1 LPGTALT
8 GAGIAMAFP
17 TLTTAAVQ
25 GLPARLYATG
35 SGLNATA
42 RQLGGVLGVAIV
54 IAILGQVGR
63 VGGHSVFVHS
73 WIAAAVAALLSTAG
87 VVVLGLATREP
98 AV

>member
-1 LPGTALT
+1 
-8 GAGIAMAFP
+8 MAFP

-54 IAILGQVGR
+54 IAILGQAGTS
-63 VGGHSVFVHS
+63 GHSAFVNAWTFAAIAAFMS
-73 WIAAAVAALLSTAG
+73 AAAVL
-87 VVVLGLATREP
+87 VLGQAARTQASE
-98 AV
+98 A